1 MLAAVCALSLAGVGL
16 TIAGPTSSA
25 QAAVPC
31 PPANIVV
38 NTSSTSQFLLE
49 YSPAGTLLSSHPTSL
64 FFDIAFSSDGK
75 TLYGV
80 DPTDLSVIDPATGS
94 VLSSTPIT
102 GVPAGSPPNA
112 LSATP
117 NGNLLMGAG
126 DVVYTLNPATG
137 AAVPYASFPVPYKSG
152 GDFITISDGD
162 TIVSGSATI
171 QDGGSPLFRMH
182 PDRTFTKIGVIPS
195 SYGLAQSSGVVYS
208 AGPDGILRS
217 IDALPV
223 GPSSAALPT
232 TPIANAGAQ
241 IFGATSKQDAGCAPF
256 FQQQKVSNSASYV
269 VSDPVTYT
277 ITVTN
282 TGPYRGTATLVDPV
296 PAAVLADT
304 VTCVGSGGATCAGNV
319 VGNVVSGSIDA
330 PPGGVATFTV
340 SGTAVAAGS
349 ATNVA
354 TVTPTTAGCGP
365 ECGGGDAS
373 VSNVI
378 ASADARLS
386 LVKTA
391 FLVDDNGNGLADSG
405 EAINYTFLVTNT
417 GNVALST
424 IGVTDS
430 KVGPVTCATQT
441 LAPGASITCAT
452 VSSYFVTDAD
462 VLAGGVVNTATAH
475 GTPPPGI
482 APIVPPSDTVTT
494 PTPVPVGGLA
504 ITKSAQLND
513 ANGNGLADAGETIQ
527 YSFLL
532 TNTGTVALS
541 AVGVTDPRAGS
552 VTCPQATL
560 PAGASETCTADNLYT
575 VVEADVVA
583 GGVQNTATGHGTT
596 PPGVSPIAPPTDTIV
611 VPSPIAGAGL
621 SLVKS
626 AQLNDTNGDGLADV
640 GETIQYSFVLTNTG
654 NVTLNSVTVS
664 DPKAGP
670 VTCQAT
676 TLAPGAAT
684 SCTADDVYTVT
695 EADLVAGGVVN
706 TATGSATPPLNVGLI
721 PPTDT
726 LTTPTP
732 AAAAGLALV
741 KSGHLNDA
749 NGNGLA
755 DPGETIDFSFELT
768 NTGNTTLAA
777 AGVSDPKAGAV
788 TCPSGTLAPGASET
802 CTADAAYTVTEADI
816 VAGNVVNT
824 ATGAATPPA
833 GVNPIVPPVDTVT
846 IPAAIPVG
854 SLTLV
859 KRAHLND
866 ANGNGLADLGET
878 IDYTFDLT
886 NTGNI
891 TLSALTVD
899 DPKAGSVTCP
909 QLTLAPAA
917 TITCTAD
924 SPYTVTDSDIAAGNV
939 VNVATATGTPPVGVP
954 PIVPASDTVSTPVN
968 PAEGTP
974 PAIPGNPGPG
984 ALGPSAATGGYLVT
998 NAPSG
1003 WLWGV
1008 GSAIA
1013 VIVAAGGSFL
1023 LRRRIRPRW

>member
-1 MLAAVCALSLAGVGL
+1 VAGL

-25 QAAVPC
+25 EAAVPC
-31 PPANIVV
+31 PSAEIFV
-38 NTSSTSQFLLE
+38 NTGTFPLTLLE
-49 YSPAGTLLSSHPTSL
+49 YSPAGTLVSSHPTGL
-64 FFDIAFSSDGK
+64 FYDIAFSSDGN

-80 DPTDLSVIDPATGS
+80 YVTGLSVIDPATGAT
-94 VLSSTPIT
+94 LSSKPIT
-102 GVPAGSPPNA
+102 GVPGLFPNA
-112 LSATP
+112 LSATAD
-117 NGNLLMGAG
+117 GNLLMGNG
-126 DVVYTLNPATG
+126 SVIYTVDPATG
-137 AAVPYASFPVPYKSG
+137 AAVPYASFPAGYGSG
-152 GDFITISDGD
+152 GDFITVSDGD
-162 TIVSGSATI
+162 IIVSASATVA
-171 QDGGSPLFRMH
+171 DGGSPLFRLH
-182 PDRTFTKIGVIPS
+182 PDRTFTRIGTIPS
-195 SYGLAQSSGVVYS
+195 SFGLAQSSGVVYS

-217 IDALPV
+217 IDALPA
-223 GPSSAALPT
+223 GPSTAMLPT
-232 TPIANAGAQ
+232 TPIADAGGAQ
-241 IFGATSKQDAGCAPF
+241 LYGATSKQDSGCAPF
-256 FQQQKVSNSASYV
+256 FQQQKVSDKASYV

-282 TGPYRGTATLVDPV
+282 TGPYPGTAALVDPV
-296 PAAVLADT
+296 PSTVLAST
-304 VTCVGSGGATCAGNV
+304 VTCVGSGGATCTGSV

-354 TVTPTTAGCGP
+354 TVTPTTTGCGP

-373 VSNVI
+373 TSSVI

-391 FLVDDNGNGLADSG
+391 FLVDTNGNGLADSG

-417 GNVALST
+417 GNVTVST
-424 IGVTDS
+424 VGVTDP
-430 KVGPVTCATQT
+430 KVGPVSCPAQT
-441 LAPGASITCAT
+441 LAPGASTTCAT

-462 VLAGGVVNTATAH
+462 VLAGGVVNTATAQ

-504 ITKSAQLND
+504 IAKSAQLID

-541 AVGVTDPRAGS
+541 TVGVTDPKAGS

-560 PAGASETCTADNLYT
+560 AVGASETCTADNLYT
-575 VVEADVVA
+575 VVEADVLA
-583 GGVQNTATGHGTT
+583 GGVQNTATGHGTP

-621 SLVKS
+621 SLLKS

-670 VTCQAT
+670 VTCSAT

-684 SCTADDVYTVT
+684 TCTADNLYTVT

-706 TATGSATPPLNVGLI
+706 TAMGGATPPPNVGVI
-721 PPTDT
+721 PPTAT

-755 DPGETIDFSFELT
+755 DAGETIDFSFELT
-768 NTGNTTLAA
+768 NTGNTTLTAV
-777 AGVSDPKAGAV
+777 GVSDPKAGAV
-788 TCPSGTLAPGASET
+788 TCPTATLAPDASET

-816 VAGNVVNT
+816 LAGNVVNT
-824 ATGAATPPA
+824 ATGTATPPA

-859 KRAHLND
+859 KNAHLND

-886 NTGNI
+886 NTGNT
-891 TLSALTVD
+891 TLSALAVD

-909 QLTLAPAA
+909 QPTLAPAA

-924 SPYTVTDSDIAAGNV
+924 NPYTVTETDIAAGDV
-939 VNVATATGTPPVGVP
+939 VNVATANGTPPAGVP
-954 PIVPASDTVSTPVN
+954 PIVPASDTVTTPVN
-968 PAEGTP
+968 PAEVIP
-974 PAIPGNPGPG
+974 PGGPGNPGPIT
-984 ALGPSAATGGYLVT
+984 LGPSVATGGYLVT

-1013 VIVAAGGSFL
+1013 LIVAAGGSIL
-1023 LRRRIRPRW
+1023 LRRKIRSRW